1 MKGQNILIGIMVFII
16 AVLALNTVE
25 GWFTF
30 SEKDKLVDESKI
42 EKPQLPGVE
51 YYTDAIDSS
60 FHANFKTNS
69 GIDPK
74 NYVTNKYYSYV
85 SDTLA
90 PALRIKMNQV
100 KELTQVKAKLED
112 KVKAQQVEIDAN
124 KNKTYHYK
132 TKYFEATGTDA
143 DSSLKYAYNAELN
156 LLKYDKKGSLL
167 GAKKTYIDIS
177 SPDKN
182 LKINGVENFTK
193 DISSPPTKFGL
204 GVQAGYGVSS
214 DMKASP
220 YIGLGVSYN
229 LIRF

>member
-16 AVLALNTVE
+16 AVLALNTIE

-30 SEKDKLVDESKI
+30 SEKEKLADESKI
-42 EKPQLPGVE
+42 EKPQLPDVS
-51 YYTDAIDSS
+51 YVTNAIDSS
-60 FHANFKTNS
+60 FHANFKATQ

-90 PALRIKMNQV
+90 PALNITMNKL
-100 KELTQVKAKLED
+100 KEVTQIKAKLED

-156 LLKYDKKGSLL
+156 LLKYDKRISLL
-167 GAKKTYIDIS
+167 SGKKTYIDIS

-193 DISSPPTKFGL
+193 DITTPANKFGL
-204 GVQAGYGVSS
+204 GVQAGYGLSS
-214 DMKASP
+214 DMKVAP

>member
-1 MKGQNILIGIMVFII
+1 MNKKNILIGIMVFAI

-30 SEKDKLVDESKI
+30 SKEEKLADESKI
-42 EKPQLPGVE
+42 EKPQLPDVDF
-51 YYTDAIDSS
+51 YTNAIDSS
-60 FHANFKTNS
+60 FHANFKGNT

-74 NYVTNKYYSYV
+74 NYITNKYYSYV

-90 PALRIKMNQV
+90 PALKIKMNEV
-100 KELTQVKAKLED
+100 KELTQVRAKLED
-112 KVKAQQVEIDAN
+112 KVKAQQVEIDIN
-124 KNKTYHYK
+124 KNKVYHYK
-132 TKYFEATGTDA
+132 TKYFEATATDA
-143 DSSLKYAYNAELN
+143 DSSLKYAYNAEIN
-156 LLKYDKKGSLL
+156 LLKYDKKESLL
-167 GAKKTYIDIS
+167 KGKKTYIDIS

-204 GVQAGYGVSS
+204 GVQAGYGLNSE
-214 DMKASP
+214 MKIAP
-220 YIGLGVSYN
+220 YIGIGVSYN